1 MRLVRTFASSPFI
14 YPRAQ
19 ISQGLTLD
27 VFHHDELGDV
37 ELIEGIY
44 HSDVE
49 ELQLGSDF
57 WFPVESFQSPRVFTH
72 GFR

>member
-1 MRLVRTFASSPFI
+1 VRLVRTFASSPFI
-14 YPRAQ
+14 CPRAKFFQ
-19 ISQGLTLD
+19 ELTLD
-27 VFHHDELGDV
+27 VFHHDELGDI

-57 WFPVESFQSPRVFTH
+57 WFPVESFQSTRVFTY

>member
-14 YPRAQ
+14 CPRAQ
-19 ISQGLTLD
+19 ISQELTLD
-27 VFHHDELGDV
+27 VFHHDELGDI

-57 WFPVESFQSPRVFTH
+57 WFPVESFQSLRVFTY